1 MSIALRP
8 NKKLHQQTGKARS
21 GSCTGLCCFLTEEFV
36 SSRRLESLEG
46 CRWLHLASLAAS
58 LVKSRSES
66 THSPHPAE
74 GEAAKV
80 PGGQGWADQSTNKH
94 QGVPT
99 ALGPYMTIL
108 VHVCPEVRT
117 QTVQTTK
124 YITENEE
131 HSIISHLLSQS

>member
-1 MSIALRP
+1 MKRIIFKNLGSIALRP

-21 GSCTGLCCFLTEEFV
+21 GSYTGLCCFLTEEFV

-94 QGVPT
+94 QAYQPRWAHT
-99 ALGPYMTIL
+99 
-108 VHVCPEVRT
+108 
-117 QTVQTTK
+117 
-124 YITENEE
+124 
-131 HSIISHLLSQS
+131 